1 MTTAAQPAAETAALR
16 EAPVLDIDPYAID
29 VLRDPYV
36 FHEAL
41 REAGPIVFIKPHGV
55 YAVGRHAEAKV
66 VLADHARF
74 TNAGGIGIQDIRKPG
89 DFRVPSRLLE
99 SDPPNHTKIR
109 TVVMRLLSPLV
120 IRKWKEEFQRKA
132 DDLVDELLARREF
145 DGVEDCV
152 ERFVLEAFPG
162 AVGVRLPRT
171 ETLAIGEMRFNQSG
185 PKNEL
190 FERALKNAQPYLAWF
205 EESVSRQGV
214 LPDSIAEMLFKAED
228 AGELDE
234 GVASNVVR
242 SFVGGGTDSTIAG
255 IGFTLHQLAKNPAQW
270 ERVRSDPAKVKAAF
284 EEGIRHETP
293 FQVTYRTTVSG
304 ATELSG
310 VRLDGDIKVGVFM
323 GAANRDPRQFA
334 NADSFDVDRPQLA
347 GNHVALG
354 TGIHA
359 CIGQMIARGES
370 EALLGALCKRVARLE
385 LTAAASYRPINQMRM
400 LDKLPLRL
408 HAA

>member
-1 MTTAAQPAAETAALR
+1 MSTAAEALVLR
-16 EAPVLDIDPYAID
+16 EAPVLDIDPYSID
-29 VLRDPYV
+29 VLRDPYA
-36 FHEAL
+36 FHQSL
-41 REAGPIVFIKPHGV
+41 REAGPIAYIKPHGV

-66 VLADHARF
+66 VLADHSRF
-74 TNAGGIGIQDIRKPG
+74 TNCGGIGIQDIRKPG
-89 DFRVPSRLLE
+89 DFRIPSRLLE
-99 SDPPNHTKIR
+99 ADPPDHTKIR
-109 TVVMRLLSPLV
+109 SVVTRLLSPLV
-120 IRKWKEEFQRKA
+120 IRKWKDAFQAKA
-132 DDLVDELLARREF
+132 EGLVDQLLERREF
-145 DGVEDCV
+145 DGVEHCV

-185 PKNEL
+185 PRNEL

-255 IGFTLHQLAKNPAQW
+255 IGFTLHQLARSPEQW
-270 ERVRSDPAKVKAAF
+270 QRVRSDPAKVKAAF

-293 FQVTYRTTVSG
+293 FQVTYRTTRG

-310 VRLDGDIKVGVFM
+310 VRLDADTKVGVFM
-323 GAANRDPRQFA
+323 GAANRDPRQFPD
-334 NADSFDVDRPQLA
+334 ADRFDVDRPQLA
-347 GNHVALG
+347 GNHLALG
-354 TGIHA
+354 SGIHA
-359 CIGQMIARGES
+359 CIGQMIARAES
-370 EALLGALCKRVARLE
+370 EALLGTLARRVARLE
-385 LTAAASYRPINQMRM
+385 LTAPATYRPINQMRM
-400 LDKLPLRL
+400 LDKLPMRI

>member
-1 MTTAAQPAAETAALR
+1 MNTAAEACALR
-16 EAPVLDIDPYAID
+16 EAPVLDIDPYSIE
-29 VLRDPYV
+29 VLCDPYA
-36 FHEAL
+36 FHQAL
-41 REAGPIVFIKPHGV
+41 REAGPIAFIKPHGV

-66 VLADHARF
+66 VLTDHTRF
-74 TNAGGIGIQDIRKPG
+74 TNAGGIGMQDIRKPG
-89 DFRVPSRLLE
+89 DFRIPSRLLE
-99 SDPPNHTKIR
+99 ADPPDHTRIR
-109 TVVMRLLSPLV
+109 AVVTRLLSPLV
-120 IRKWKEEFQRKA
+120 IRKWKDGFQRKA
-132 DDLVDELLARREF
+132 EALIDQLLELREF

-152 ERFVLEAFPG
+152 ERFVLEAFPH

-171 ETLAIGEMRFNQSG
+171 QTLAIGEMRFNQSG

-190 FERALKNAQPYLAWF
+190 YERAMKNAQPYLEWF

-255 IGFTLHQLAKNPAQW
+255 IGFTLHQLAKNPEQW
-270 ERVRSDPAKVKAAF
+270 QRLRNDPAKVKAAF

-293 FQVTYRTTVSG
+293 FQVTYRTTTG
-304 ATELSG
+304 ETELSG
-310 VRLDGDIKVGVFM
+310 VRLDADTKVGVFL

-334 NADSFDVDRPQLA
+334 NSDVFDVDRPQLA
-347 GNHVALG
+347 SNHVALG

-359 CIGQMIARGES
+359 CIGQMIARAES
-370 EALLGALCKRVARLE
+370 EALLGTLCRRVARLE
-385 LTAAASYRPINQMRM
+385 LTAPATYRPINQMRT
-400 LDKLPLRL
+400 LDKLPIRI